1 MAELNARQQR
11 FCIEYVRCGN
21 ATEAA
26 LIAGYNEKTARKQGS
41 RLLTKVDIQN
51 EISRLAEPEK
61 KERIASKDEVL
72 EFLTA
77 VVRGDIKEK
86 VVTIEG
92 IEYEREPSVK
102 DKTRAA
108 ELLGK
113 RYAIFRDKVEVDSE
127 VTGVVML
134 PEVEEETRG

>member
-11 FCIEYVRCGN
+11 FCIEYVRLGN
-21 ATEAA
+21 AVQAA
-26 LIAGYNEKTARKQGS
+26 LEAGYSESYANKRAYQ
-41 RLLTKVDIQN
+41 LLENVGIQN

-113 RYAIFRDKVEVDSE
+113 RYAIFREKVEVDSE

-134 PEVEEETRG
+134 PEVEGGE

>member
-26 LIAGYNEKTARKQGS
+26 IVAGYAEKSARVTASK
-41 RLLTKVDIQN
+41 LLTKANIQE

-86 VVTIEG
+86 VITIEG

-113 RYAIFRDKVEVDSE
+113 RYAIFREKVEVDSE